1 MILGTISDATTNG
14 VTLTIDGDT
23 SATTK
28 EYMFLSPYYPET
40 GDRVL
45 IEEVGGQYVV
55 LGKVISDPAQ
65 AAIARRA
72 LNADK
77 ATVAGT
83 VKHVHNWY
91 ENSSPTTDR
100 DQGIQFKTNTA
111 SGNVLLWRH
120 VSDGTG
126 GAWHTLSN
134 N

>member
-1 MILGTISDATTNG
+1 MILGTISDVTTNG

-28 EYMFLSPYYPET
+28 EYMFLSPYYPEN

-72 LNADK
+72 LNADN

-91 ENSSPTTDR
+91 VNSSPTTDR
-100 DQGIQFKTNTA
+100 DQGIQFKTSSA
-111 SGNVLLWRH
+111 SGSVLLWRH

-126 GAWHTLSN
+126 GTWHTLSSN
-134 N
+134 